1 MQRIRGGVVTWP
13 LALLLLSGTTAK
25 ASPQDERE
33 AMEARV
39 VRCGEVLTRNTRL
52 TSDLS
57 CPGTPEPAL
66 RIAAPGVVL
75 DLGGHTV
82 RRSGPATDDSMGIVA
97 EEGSTVRNGTVRGFT
112 SGYVFDSGPVWLHQ
126 VALLDNQTAIYHRQ
140 GYAQVLI
147 TDSRM
152 GGNAVGMRSEFDA
165 ANGVVEVRGSQ
176 FTGNG
181 TVLFVDDHEVSV
193 SGSTFTLNTN
203 VLYCFYGRVRFR
215 SSTLAWNTSVADL
228 AWNNSGF
235 DNCWE
240 LVFDNTV
247 IANNTAFGTPEHP
260 HWEPFDFQLRNSW
273 VMNNGGGLNVATR
286 TVDIR
291 GNVWWDNAGGLT
303 LADLPEFE
311 PPPLVGA
318 VRNNRFLS
326 NGGDGL
332 RVLPVSTPTLSNNV
346 CQGNTGWGI
355 HAPTA
360 IDGGGNAA
368 RGNGAGGC
376 AGVVCAP

>member
-13 LALLLLSGTTAK
+13 LALLLLGDTTAK
-25 ASPQDERE
+25 ASEPS
-33 AMEARV
+33 EARP
-39 VRCGEVLTRNTRL
+39 VRCGEVLTRDTRL

-82 RRSGPATDDSMGIVA
+82 RRSGPATDDSLGIVA
-97 EEGSTVRNGTVRGFT
+97 EEGSTVRNGTVRGFD
-112 SGYVFDSGPVWLHQ
+112 SGYVFDAGPVWLHQ
-126 VALLDNQTAIYHRQ
+126 VALLDNRTAIYHRL

-147 TDSRM
+147 TDSQLA
-152 GGNAVGMRSEFDA
+152 GNTFGMRSEFDA
-165 ANGVVEVRGSQ
+165 ANGVVDVRGSQ

-181 TVLFVDDHEVSV
+181 TVLFVDDHEVNV
-193 SGSTFTLNTN
+193 SGSTFTLNAN
-203 VLYCFYGRVRFR
+203 VLFCFYGRVRFR

-228 AWNNSGF
+228 TWNSSAF

-260 HWEPFDFQLRNSW
+260 DWEPFDFQLRNSW
-273 VMNNGGGLNVATR
+273 VMNNGGGLKVATR

-291 GNVWWDNAGGLT
+291 NNVWWDNAGGLT
-303 LADLPEFE
+303 LSDLPEFE
-311 PPPLVGA
+311 PTPLVGP
-318 VRNNRFLS
+318 VHGNRFLA
-326 NGGDGL
+326 NDGDGL
-332 RVLPVSTPTLSNNV
+332 RVLPGSTPTLARNIS
-346 CQGNTGWGI
+346 QGNTGWGI

-360 IDGGGNAA
+360 IDAGGNAA

-376 AGVVCAP
+376 VGVVCAP